1 MRDLDLVQEG
11 LRRFDFCARNQLRA
25 GDVDDF
31 DASALEECSKLLAYF
46 SQGIRRLIVRSNE
59 DNRGLSIM
67 DKPTSLKSDLPTHGA
82 SILPSVT
89 IDSYNIEV
97 RDEDGF
103 IGDKASKGAFCDS

>member
-1 MRDLDLVQEG
+1 MLPRYHRRDLDLVQEG

-31 DASALEECSKLLAYF
+31 DASALEEYSKLLAYF

-67 DKPTSLKSDLPTHGA
+67 DKPP
-82 SILPSVT
+82 
-89 IDSYNIEV
+89 
-97 RDEDGF
+97 
-103 IGDKASKGAFCDS
+103 